1 MPRQHV
7 MIVEDEQEI
16 LELLIHNLSKEG
28 YQVSGATS
36 GEDALPKIRS
46 TKPELILLDLLLPG
60 MNGLDLCR
68 TVKRDTSTQDI
79 PIIMVTA
86 KGEENDI
93 LTGLKLGANDYIVKP
108 FSPRILIARM
118 RAVLRRK
125 NRTDMDNQAPIE
137 INEITLNPGRHE
149 VTAGGEKID
158 LTYTE
163 FKILMFLASHPGWV
177 FSRFQIV
184 EAVRGDN
191 YPVTDRAV
199 DVVIVGLRRKLGP
212 YGNCIET
219 VRGVGY
225 KMREQ

>member
-1 MPRQHV
+1 

-68 TVKRDTSTQDI
+68 TVKRDSSTQDI

-93 LTGLKLGANDYIVKP
+93 LTGLKLGADDYIVKP

>member
-16 LELLIHNLSKEG
+16 LDLLLFNLSKEG
-28 YQVSGATS
+28 YQVTGSTS
-36 GEDALPKIRS
+36 GEDALPKIRAI
-46 TKPELILLDLLLPG
+46 KPELILLDLMLPG
-60 MNGLDLCR
+60 MTGFDLCR
-68 TVKRDTSTQDI
+68 TVKRDPSTQNI
-79 PIIMVTA
+79 AVIMVTA
-86 KGEENDI
+86 KGDEIDM
-93 LTGLKLGANDYIVKP
+93 LAGLKLGADDYVVKP
-108 FSPRILIARM
+108 FSPRILLARI

-125 NRTDMDNQAPIE
+125 TRREIDSQSIIE
-137 INEITLNPGRHE
+137 LNGIKLDPGRHE
-149 VTAGGEKID
+149 VLAGDTKID

-184 EAVRGDN
+184 EAIRGDN

-199 DVVIVGLRRKLGP
+199 DVVIVGLRRKLGDF
-212 YGNCIET
+212 GNCIET

-225 KMREQ
+225 KLREL

>member
-1 MPRQHV
+1 

-16 LELLIHNLSKEG
+16 LDLLTHSLSREG

-46 TKPELILLDLLLPG
+46 TKPELILLDLMLPG
-60 MNGLDLCR
+60 MNGLDLCK
-68 TVKRDTSTQDI
+68 TVKRDSATQNI

-86 KGEENDI
+86 KGEESDI
-93 LTGLKLGANDYIVKP
+93 LTGLKLGADDYIVKP

-125 NRTDMDNQAPIE
+125 TRSDIDSQAPIE
-137 INEITLNPGRHE
+137 INEITLNPGRYE
-149 VTAGGEKID
+149 VTAGGRKVD

-163 FKILMFLASHPGWV
+163 FKILLFLASHPGWV

-199 DVVIVGLRRKLGP
+199 DVVIVGLRRKLGTH
-212 YGNCIET
+212 GNCIKT

-225 KMREQ
+225 KIREH

>member
-68 TVKRDTSTQDI
+68 TVKRDSSTQDI

-93 LTGLKLGANDYIVKP
+93 LTGLKLGADDYIVKP

>member
-1 MPRQHV
+1 

-93 LTGLKLGANDYIVKP
+93 LTGLKLGADDYIVKP

>member
-1 MPRQHV
+1 

-16 LELLIHNLSKEG
+16 LDLLIYNLSKEG

-46 TKPELILLDLLLPG
+46 TKPELILLDLMLPG
-60 MNGLDLCR
+60 MNGLDLCK
-68 TVKRDTSTQDI
+68 TVKRDASTQNI

-93 LTGLKLGANDYIVKP
+93 LTGLKLGADDYIVKP

-118 RAVLRRK
+118 KAVLRRK
-125 NRTDMDNQAPIE
+125 TRTDMDNQAPIE
-137 INEITLNPGRHE
+137 INKITLNPGRHE

-158 LTYTE
+158 LTHTE

>member
-1 MPRQHV
+1 

-68 TVKRDTSTQDI
+68 TVKRDSSTQDI

-86 KGEENDI
+86 KGEESDI
-93 LTGLKLGANDYIVKP
+93 LTGLKLGADDYIVKP